1 LGEIVSYDETEGGY
15 AYVIF
20 ADSSISGAKK
30 IRKSFI
36 VKILTDDRVAL
47 PELAT
52 ERWYKLAE
60 DLLGVFDPIRP
71 SYRKFLWRLFWGQD
85 IEYYRS

>member
-1 LGEIVSYDETEGGY
+1 MGKVVSYEEKEGGY

-20 ADSSISGAKK
+20 ADSSILGVKK

-36 VKILTDDRVAL
+36 VKILTDDRFAL

-60 DLLGVFDPIRP
+60 DIPGVFRQPKALVASFCQFIKTLTHVLG
-71 SYRKFLWRLFWGQD
+71 Y
-85 IEYYRS
+85 